1 MDWKIVLSSFGIIF
15 VAELGDKTQ
24 LTTIGLTANSH
35 ATCSILLGSVLGIS
49 FATILGVAVGK
60 LMAQW
65 LDPNWLR
72 LGGGCLFLVFGAL
85 MLLDKMPK

>member
-24 LTTIGLTANSH
+24 ITTMGLSSNSN
-35 ATCSILLGSVLGIS
+35 ATYSILLGSVLGIS
-49 FATILGVAVGK
+49 LATVLGVAAGK
-60 LMAQW
+60 LLSQW
-65 LDPNWLR
+65 LDPEWLR
-72 LGGGCLFLVFGAL
+72 LGGGCLFLIFGTL